1 MEGVRGSLNSPPP
14 FLLKTYDMVDD
25 PSTDSIVSWSVSDA
39 SFVVWSL
46 PDFSRDLLP
55 QYFKHNNF
63 SSFVRQLNTYGFR
76 KIDPD
81 LWEFANEDF
90 VRGQRHLL
98 TNIHRRK
105 PVHSHSN
112 PSGPL
117 AEAERQ
123 KLKEEIEK
131 LKEERLI
138 LLNELQMHTYHYNGI
153 EQQIQS
159 LEDRLQAMQ
168 NRQGS
173 LVAYLKQVIQEP
185 QFILELQRSKK
196 RRLPKIVFLEE
207 DSNSVGDQNFA
218 LQHIATE
225 SPELVSL
232 HAIDMGAFEKID
244 SSLNSLENIFRDVGQ
259 AFEDMFYDSI
269 VPFPL
274 DVISEMNVSTVTNKH
289 LRALLPD
296 VQPSSAKVVDIH
308 SFSDITKCKNQ
319 TDSQIKVSTDVN
331 SEPTA
336 TEVYSPRNQNTLVTA
351 STVHTGANDGFW
363 EQFLTEVP
371 GSASD
376 TQEIQFKR
384 RDSDHKRSLEKMQ
397 EQQSTCWNWKDI
409 HHLAVKIGNLTSLRK
424 N

>member
-1 MEGVRGSLNSPPP
+1 MEDARGSSNSPPP

-25 PSTDSIVSWSVSDA
+25 PSTDSIVSWSASDA

-55 QYFKHNNF
+55 KYFKHNNF

-81 LWEFANEDF
+81 RWEFANEYF
-90 VRGQRHLL
+90 VREQRHLL
-98 TNIHRRK
+98 RNIYRRK

-112 PSGPL
+112 PSSSPL

-123 KLKEEIEK
+123 ELNEEIER
-131 LKEERLI
+131 LKQERLI

-159 LEDRLQAMQ
+159 LEDRLQAME

-173 LVAYLKQVIQEP
+173 LVAYLKRVIQEP
-185 QFILELQRSKK
+185 QFLSELQRNKK

-207 DSNSVGDQNFA
+207 DSDSVGDPQM
-218 LQHIATE
+218 
-225 SPELVSL
+225 VSL
-232 HAIDMGAFEKID
+232 HAIDMGAFEKME
-244 SSLNSLENIFRDVGQ
+244 SPLNSLENIFRGVGQ

-274 DVISEMNVSTVTNKH
+274 DVISTEMNASTAKTSKH

-296 VQPSSAKVVDIH
+296 VRPSSAKVVDIH
-308 SFSDITKCKNQ
+308 PFSDITKCKNQ
-319 TDSQIKVSTDVN
+319 TDSQTKVSTDMK

-336 TEVYSPRNQNTLVTA
+336 TEVYSPRNQNT
-351 STVHTGANDGFW
+351 NDGFW

-371 GSASD
+371 GSSG
-376 TQEIQFKR
+376 TQGIQSKGK
-384 RDSDHKRSLEKMQ
+384 DSDSKPSAEKLR
-397 EQQSTCWNWKDI
+397 EQQSTCWNWKDMD
-409 HHLAVKIGNLTSLRK
+409 HLAVNSNFSREELMM
-424 N
+424 